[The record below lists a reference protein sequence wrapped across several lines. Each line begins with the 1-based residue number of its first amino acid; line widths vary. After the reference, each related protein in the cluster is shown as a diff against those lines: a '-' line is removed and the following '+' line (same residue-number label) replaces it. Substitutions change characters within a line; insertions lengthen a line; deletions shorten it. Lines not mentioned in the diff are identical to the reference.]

1 MARRNL
7 KSKGLM
13 IQGTGSS
20 VGKSI
25 ICTALCRIFTQD
37 GYNVNPFK
45 SQNMSLNSCI
55 TYEGHEMGR
64 AQVMQAEACGK
75 LPSSYMNPILLKP
88 TSDRKSQVII
98 EGKVYADMDAED
110 YFEFKAG
117 LKSKISDIY
126 RKVERKSD
134 IVVIEGAGSPAE
146 INLNRDDFV
155 NMGMAKIAK
164 SPVLLVGD
172 IDKGGVF
179 ASLAGTML
187 LLSEEEKRM
196 VKGVIIN
203 KFRGS
208 INILE
213 PGLSMLEDIIKVPVL
228 GVIPYF
234 CLNIEDEDSV
244 SEWLSQGK
252 EENKDIDIAVVK
264 LPYMSNH
271 TDFNTLRLHRD
282 VSLRF
287 ADIKG
292 ELGQPDIIIIPG
304 SKNTIHD
311 LQSLYNTGMDKKI
324 KRCHERGSII
334 LGICGG
340 FQMLGKE
347 IRDPMK
353 VESDIESINGLEML
367 QTVTEFKPDKFTT
380 VTEGRDNVFNSR
392 IRGYEIHMGS
402 TFTLGKE
409 KPFINIDLRNGKKEE
424 AQDGAVNGDMSVFGT
439 YIHGLMD
446 SSQFTRSFLNMARK
460 RKGLDLINEVPENYW
475 DYKEKQ
481 YDKLAEIVRENI
493 DMEKIYDILE
503 SGTDS

>member
-64 AQVMQAEACGK
+64 AQAMQAEACGK
-75 LPSSYMNPILLKP
+75 LPCSYMNPILLKP

-110 YFEFKAG
+110 YFKFKAG
-117 LKSKISDIY
+117 LKSKVSDIY
-126 RKVERKSD
+126 REIERKSD
-134 IVVIEGAGSPAE
+134 IIVIEGAGSPAE

-187 LLSEEEKRM
+187 LLNEEEKRL
-196 VKGVIIN
+196 VKGVVIN

-208 INILE
+208 IDILK

-234 CLNIEDEDSV
+234 NLNIEDEDSV
-244 SEWLSQGK
+244 SEWLSQEKG
-252 EENKDIDIAVVK
+252 ENKDIDIAVIK

-304 SKNTIHD
+304 SKNTMHD

-324 KRCHERGSII
+324 KKCHERGSTI

-340 FQMLGKE
+340 FQMLGRE

-353 VESDIESINGLEML
+353 VESDKESIPGLGML

-380 VTEGRDNVFNSR
+380 VTEGTDNIFYAK
-392 IRGYEIHMGS
+392 IRGYEIHMGI
-402 TFTLGKE
+402 TFTSEKE
-409 KPFINIDLRNGKKEE
+409 KPFISIDSRNGRKEK
-424 AQDGAVNGDMSVFGT
+424 AQDGAVNSDMSVFGT
-439 YIHGLMD
+439 YIHGIMD
-446 SSQFTRSFLNMARK
+446 SSEFTRSFLNMVRK
-460 RKGLDLINEVPENYW
+460 RKGLELINEVPEDYW
-475 DYKEKQ
+475 NYKEKQ